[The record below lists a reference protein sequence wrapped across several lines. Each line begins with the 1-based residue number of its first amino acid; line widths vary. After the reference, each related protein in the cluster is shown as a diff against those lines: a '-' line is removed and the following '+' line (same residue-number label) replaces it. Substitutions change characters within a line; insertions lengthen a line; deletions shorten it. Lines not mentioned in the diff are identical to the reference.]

1 MVPELDREVGMECY
15 ASSGPPCH
23 ALARMADEDFRVEEL
38 VSLEAVIPS
47 SRPGYHPLYRVE
59 KRSID
64 TMHMGDE
71 LSAALRSRVSYGG
84 LKDKRAVAIQ
94 YVTTTNNKSDSPE
107 VVTRERFSAKLVGY
121 VPTKI
126 TRGSVIGNR
135 FRITLRECCGE
146 FRARAEEALE
156 LARLGRLP
164 NFFGHQRFG
173 ASGVGTHKIGKA
185 IVLRDFEG
193 AVNVMLGPKREGDDA
208 AKEAREAMGRGQFE
222 KGLRLLPPGQDSER
236 AVANSLARN
245 PSDFVKALRAVPP
258 RLRRLYVQAYQSYIF
273 NKMMSRALAQ
283 GLDISAYEV
292 GDNWAEPSD
301 DGLGTKRVRGVKDP
315 VGPRAVPMAQLAGYA
330 FRNYGGRFDA
340 LALQAMSEDGVSPK
354 DFYVKE
360 MQEASAE
367 GSFRVP
373 HIETMDA
380 KFVVTDQ
387 LTATLEFAL
396 ARGQYAT
403 VLLREIIKP
412 EDPRHSGLA

>member
-1 MVPELDREVGMECY
+1 M
-15 ASSGPPCH
+15 
-23 ALARMADEDFRVEEL
+23 ARMADEDFRVEEL
-38 VSLEAVIPS
+38 VSLEAVVPS
-47 SRPGYHPLYRVE
+47 PRPGYHPLYRVE

-71 LSAALRSRVSYGG
+71 LSAALGSRVSYGG

-94 YVTTTNNKSDSPE
+94 YVTPASNKSAVPE
-107 VVTRERFSAKLVGY
+107 EVSRRRFSAKLVGY

-146 FRARAEEALE
+146 FRARTEEALE
-156 LARLGRLP
+156 LARLGRIP

-173 ASGVGTHKIGKA
+173 ASGVGTHKIGRA
-185 IVLRDFEG
+185 IVRGDFEG
-193 AVNVMLGPKREGDDA
+193 AVNVMLGPKREVDEA
-208 AKEAREAMGRGQFE
+208 AREAREAMARGQFE
-222 KGLRLLPPGQDSER
+222 TGLRLLPPGQDVER
-236 AVANSLARN
+236 AVANSLAKN

-273 NKMMSRALAQ
+273 NKTISRALAV
-283 GLDISAYEV
+283 GLDISVYEA
-292 GDNWAEPSD
+292 GDNWAEPCD
-301 DGLGTKRVRGVKDP
+301 AGLGTKRVRGEKDR
-315 VGPRAVPMAQLAGYA
+315 VSPRAVPMVQLAGYA

-340 LALQAMSEDGVSPK
+340 LALEAMSEDGVSPR

-367 GSFRVP
+367 GTFRAP
-373 HIETMDA
+373 HMEARDA
-380 KFVVTDQ
+380 KLVVTDGS
-387 LTATLEFAL
+387 TATLEFAL

>member
-1 MVPELDREVGMECY
+1 
-15 ASSGPPCH
+15 
-23 ALARMADEDFRVEEL
+23 MADEDFRVEEL
-38 VSLEAVIPS
+38 VSLEAVVPS
-47 SRPGYHPLYRVE
+47 PRPGYHPLYRVE

-71 LSAALRSRVSYGG
+71 LSAALGSRVSYGG
-84 LKDKRAVAIQ
+84 LKDKRAAAIQ
-94 YVTTTNNKSDSPE
+94 YVTPTSNKPARPE
-107 VVTRERFSAKLVGY
+107 ELRRERFSARLVGY
-121 VPTKI
+121 VPTRI
-126 TRGSVIGNR
+126 TPGSVIGNR
-135 FRITLRECCGE
+135 FRITLRECCGQ

-173 ASGVGTHKIGKA
+173 ASGVGTHKIGRA
-185 IVLRDFEG
+185 IVHRDFED
-193 AVNVMLGPKREGDDA
+193 AVNVLLGPKREGDDA
-208 AKEAREAMGRGQFE
+208 DSEAREAMARGQFE
-222 KGLRLLPPGQDSER
+222 TGLMLLPPGQDTER
-236 AVANSLARN
+236 AVASSLARN
-245 PSDFVKALRAVPP
+245 PSDFVKALRAVSP

-273 NKMMSRALAQ
+273 NRTISRALAG
-283 GLDISAYEV
+283 GLDISAYEA

-301 DGLGTKRVRGVKDP
+301 DGLGTKRVRGVMDP
-315 VGPRAVPMAQLAGYA
+315 AGPRAVPMVQLAGYA

-340 LALQAMSEDGVSPK
+340 LALEAMSEDGVSPR

-367 GSFRVP
+367 GTFRVP
-373 HIETMDA
+373 HIEARDA
-380 KFVVTDQ
+380 KLLVTEG